1 MGMVRRGGSVNLF
14 GGCPRGTRIEID
26 PTALHYSEITIK
38 SSFHHTPRF
47 VREALDTIARGQ
59 IRSRD
64 YVSEKVPLADLPKLF
79 EQMKNRKSQMKVAVI
94 P

>member
-1 MGMVRRGGSVNLF
+1 
-14 GGCPRGTRIEID
+14 
-26 PTALHYSEITIK
+26 
-38 SSFHHTPRF
+38 

-64 YVSEKVPLADLPKLF
+64 YVSEEVPLADLPKLF
-79 EQMKNRKSQMKVAVI
+79 EQMKNRKGQMKVAVI